1 MANIQAPPY
10 LANNSVRND
19 SEMLIRRSLDRF
31 LLLMMRFPLNIVTE
45 AKNQAALSKHAK
57 GAGCP
62 RQTDRILHTY
72 RQSVFENLSA
82 LMNICQ
88 DNRINIRITITVNM
102 GSSINLE
109 HRLEAST

>member
-45 AKNQAALSKHAK
+45 AKNQAALSKHAY

-62 RQTDRILHTY
+62 RQTDRILH
-72 RQSVFENLSA
+72 SDELNLRRAWNSKLA
-82 LMNICQ
+82 NDQ
-88 DNRINIRITITVNM
+88 RKN
-102 GSSINLE
+102 
-109 HRLEAST
+109 